1 MATASNSKLGREA
14 TDKPM
19 DEMHRKILKDVKL
32 PLVRDMEPKV
42 VLLHMSAAHVF
53 SDRDEG
59 EIKAKDTRESQCEA
73 LLSILPTRGDKAFSS
88 FLEALDDDRP
98 FLADLVRK
106 AAGKWVKSQKSAIV
120 QVKSS
125 GPKTSR
131 PDGELPTLAVHLH

>member
-19 DEMHRKILKDVKL
+19 DEMHRKILKVVKL
-32 PLVRDMEPKV
+32 QLVRDMDPNV

-53 SDRDEG
+53 SDRDEE

-73 LLSILPTRGDKAFSS
+73 LLSILPRRSDKAFTS
-88 FLEALDDDRP
+88 FLKALDDVQP

-106 AAGKWVKSQKSAIV
+106 AAGKWVKCQKSAIV
-120 QVKSS
+120 EVNSS
-125 GPKTSR
+125 RSI
-131 PDGELPTLAVHLH
+131 